1 MAQDTGPATVS
12 RTSFVDRMIGAAKLD
27 SAIYR
32 EVEHDHEA
40 NWQAVGVVL
49 LVSLASAIGGARHGT
64 GGFFFG
70 FVVALGAWLI
80 ASGIVLFIGTKILP
94 EKQTEADWGQVMRCM
109 AFAYSPAILTIF
121 AIIPFLSGVIFFGTW
136 VWVIIATVIAVQEA
150 LDYTETWRAAV
161 VVLLGWIV
169 FIILRSIYLGA
180 YHAFK

>member
-1 MAQDTGPATVS
+1 MAQNIGPTSVR

-27 SAIYR
+27 RAIYR
-32 EVEHDHEA
+32 EVEHDHDA

-49 LVSLASAIGGARHGT
+49 LVSLASAIGGARHG
-64 GGFFFG
+64 GAGFAYSFI
-70 FVVALGAWLI
+70 VALGAWLI

-94 EKQTEADWGQVMRCM
+94 EKQTEADWGQVLRCM
-109 AFAYSPAILTIF
+109 AFAYSPGVLTIF

-136 VWVIIATVIAVQEA
+136 VWMLIATIVAVQEA

-169 FIILRSIYLGA
+169 FIVLRAIYLGA